1 MRGVCASQRFGSI
14 VLVTERLNQ
23 RAKALIGLQTELR
36 LIFKRR
42 ILLLA
47 FKLLSARRQT
57 MDRLLNT
64 YLKTTKTFS
73 RMFRQGGRVVRSTII
88 KSVIFTVAAVVA
100 ITASVASAQEAGRV
114 AILDVAKVFK
124 DNASFD
130 AKVKAIKA
138 EADKLKLQITAE
150 QDRIKAE
157 VMKLRGMEAGPQ
169 RNQME
174 ADLEQQHTRLR
185 TTTRQNESELLNRE
199 ARVYFDTYNEMQ
211 AVVEGMAKEYGLS
224 LVLRFDSESIDPN
237 NRNEVIKG
245 VNRAV
250 VFHRQ
255 LDLTTLVSKELNARM
270 ANTPATTR

>member
-1 MRGVCASQRFGSI
+1 
-14 VLVTERLNQ
+14 
-23 RAKALIGLQTELR
+23 
-36 LIFKRR
+36 
-42 ILLLA
+42 
-47 FKLLSARRQT
+47 
-57 MDRLLNT
+57 
-64 YLKTTKTFS
+64 
-73 RMFRQGGRVVRSTII
+73 MFRQGGRVVRSTII
-88 KSVIFTVAAVVA
+88 KPVIFAVAAVVA
-100 ITASVASAQEAGRV
+100 FTASFASAQDAGRV

-124 DNASFD
+124 ENASFD

-157 VMKLRGMEAGPQ
+157 VMKLRGMEAGPK

-185 TTTRQNESELLNRE
+185 TLTRQNESELLNRE
-199 ARVYFDTYNEMQ
+199 ARVYFDTYQEMQ
-211 AVVEGMAKEYGLS
+211 AVVESMAKQYGLS

-255 LDLTTLVSKELNARM
+255 LDLTSEVSKQLNDRM
-270 ANTPATTR
+270 AAAPATTMK

>member
-1 MRGVCASQRFGSI
+1 M
-14 VLVTERLNQ
+14 
-23 RAKALIGLQTELR
+23 
-36 LIFKRR
+36 
-42 ILLLA
+42 
-47 FKLLSARRQT
+47 
-57 MDRLLNT
+57 
-64 YLKTTKTFS
+64 
-73 RMFRQGGRVVRSTII
+73 RSTII
-88 KSVIFTVAAVVA
+88 KPVIFAVAAVVA
-100 ITASVASAQEAGRV
+100 FTASFASAQDAGRV

-124 DNASFD
+124 ENASFD

-157 VMKLRGMEAGPQ
+157 VMKLRGMEAGPK

-185 TTTRQNESELLNRE
+185 TLTRQNESELLNRE
-199 ARVYFDTYNEMQ
+199 ARVYFDTYQEMQ
-211 AVVEGMAKEYGLS
+211 AVVESMAKQYGLS

-255 LDLTTLVSKELNARM
+255 LDLTSEVSKQLNDRM
-270 ANTPATTR
+270 AAAPATTMK

>member
-1 MRGVCASQRFGSI
+1 M
-14 VLVTERLNQ
+14 
-23 RAKALIGLQTELR
+23 K
-36 LIFKRR
+36 
-42 ILLLA
+42 
-47 FKLLSARRQT
+47 
-57 MDRLLNT
+57 
-64 YLKTTKTFS
+64 
-73 RMFRQGGRVVRSTII
+73 STII
-88 KSVIFTVAAVVA
+88 KPVIFVVAAVVA
-100 ITASVASAQEAGRV
+100 FSASVVSAQETGRV

-124 DNASFD
+124 ENASFD

-138 EADKLKLQITAE
+138 EADQLKVQITAE

-157 VMKLRGMEAGPQ
+157 VLKLRKMEAGPK

-185 TTTRQNESELLNRE
+185 TTTRQSESELLNRE
-199 ARVYFDTYNEMQ
+199 ARVYFETYGEMQ
-211 AVVEGMAKEYGLS
+211 AVVEGLAKEYGLS

-255 LDLTTLVSKELNARM
+255 LDLTKLVSDQLNARM
-270 ANTPATTR
+270 AAAPAKVR

>member
-1 MRGVCASQRFGSI
+1 M
-14 VLVTERLNQ
+14 
-23 RAKALIGLQTELR
+23 K
-36 LIFKRR
+36 
-42 ILLLA
+42 
-47 FKLLSARRQT
+47 
-57 MDRLLNT
+57 
-64 YLKTTKTFS
+64 
-73 RMFRQGGRVVRSTII
+73 STII
-88 KSVIFTVAAVVA
+88 KPVIFVIAAVVA
-100 ITASVASAQEAGRV
+100 FSASVVSAQETGRV

-124 DNASFD
+124 ENASFD

-138 EADKLKLQITAE
+138 EADQLKVQITAE

-157 VMKLRGMEAGPQ
+157 VLNLRGMEAGPK

-185 TTTRQNESELLNRE
+185 TTTRQSESELLNRE
-199 ARVYFDTYNEMQ
+199 ARVYFETYREMQ
-211 AVVEGMAKEYGLS
+211 AVVESMAKEYGLS

-255 LDLTTLVSKELNARM
+255 LDLTKFVSEQLNARM
-270 ANTPATTR
+270 AAAPATVR